1 MAWPKLSC
9 DIGILREN
17 VNTLAALLHSQGR
30 HFAAVTKGFCAAQPI
45 VDMLNRSDCDSLAD
59 SRLKNLAAMKTTK
72 PRLLIRP
79 AQHWEIADAVE
90 YAEMSVE
97 SEKTTIDLLADEA
110 ARRGKNH
117 GVILALDMG
126 DLREGCYFKNEADI
140 FQTAEAVLTRPSLTL
155 CGVGTNLGCFG
166 GVRTTVENMTALA
179 ELAGRIEERFGVAL
193 DYVSGMTT
201 AAQTLV
207 RSGNMPARVNH
218 GRFGE
223 AWLLGYDSVE
233 GCAVPG
239 MRRDAFTFSAQ
250 LIEIKT
256 KDSKPVGDIGGD
268 AFGHVV
274 IRPDLG
280 PMRRGLLACG
290 AQDVDRECLTPVDE
304 RIEIIGGSSDHTILR
319 LDDAPE
325 LRVGDVVHFRIGYG
339 AMLRASTSAYVEKEY
354 IGL

>member
-1 MAWPKLSC
+1 MGWPKLIC
-9 DIGILREN
+9 DRSILREN
-17 VNTLAALLHSQGR
+17 VNALAALLHAQGK
-30 HFAAVTKGFCAAQPI
+30 HFAAVTKGFCAAQSI
-45 VDMLNRSDCDSLAD
+45 VDMLNDSDCDSLAD
-59 SRLKNLAAMKTTK
+59 SRLRNLAAMKTTK

-79 AQHWEIADAVE
+79 AQHWEIAEAVE

-97 SEKTTIDLLADEA
+97 SEISTIRLLGEEA

-117 GVILALDMG
+117 GVLLALDMG
-126 DLREGCYFKNEADI
+126 DLREGCYFKNEKDI
-140 FQTAEAVLTRPSLTL
+140 FQTAEAVLRQPSLTL

-166 GVRTTVENMTALA
+166 GVRTTAENMTALA
-179 ELAGRIEERFGVAL
+179 ELAGRIETRFGVHLA
-193 DYVSGMTT
+193 YVSGMTT
-201 AAQTLV
+201 AAQTLL
-207 RSGNMPARVNH
+207 RSGGMPARVNH

-239 MRRDAFTFSAQ
+239 MRQDAFTFCAE

-256 KDSKPVGDIGGD
+256 KDSKPVGEIGGD

-290 AQDVDRECLTPVDE
+290 AQDVDRDCLVAEDA
-304 RIEIIGGSSDHTILR
+304 RVSIIGGSSDHTIVR
-319 LDDAPE
+319 LDEAPE
-325 LRVGDVVHFRIGYG
+325 LRVGDEVRFRIGYG
-339 AMLRASTSAYVEKEY
+339 ALLRASTSAYVEKEY